1 MYNYDL
7 TDKCFFLNFLF
18 ACVFI
23 FYLFIFLYFFS
34 GFKKCNTEY
43 PYSVYFEFLRAFLI
57 LFGKKSV
64 HISSI

>member
-7 TDKCFFLNFLF
+7 TDKCFSLNFLF

-43 PYSVYFEFLRAFLI
+43 PYSVYFEFSAFKNVTLRI
-57 LFGKKSV
+57 YGV
-64 HISSI
+64 T